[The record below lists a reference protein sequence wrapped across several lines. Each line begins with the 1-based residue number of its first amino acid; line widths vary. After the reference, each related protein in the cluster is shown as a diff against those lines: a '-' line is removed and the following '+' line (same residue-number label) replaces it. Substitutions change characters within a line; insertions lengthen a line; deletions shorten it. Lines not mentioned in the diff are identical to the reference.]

1 MYYLGTSSLIGVHAM
16 PKRVFWPIALV
27 VMGIIFLASN
37 VGMLPRSFWNLWP
50 LILIIVGLGG
60 LLISDREEWV
70 TPEKKS
76 RTVAVAKPK
85 AKAVSRKVAPKQ
97 KKRK

>member
-1 MYYLGTSSLIGVHAM
+1 M

-37 VGMLPRSFWNLWP
+37 VGMLPPSFWNLWP

-60 LLISDREEWV
+60 LLISDREEWM
-70 TPEKKS
+70 TPERKSRPAAKAKS
-76 RTVAVAKPK
+76 RTASRKPAPK
-85 AKAVSRKVAPKQ
+85 AK
-97 KKRK
+97 KRR

>member
-1 MYYLGTSSLIGVHAM
+1 M

-27 VMGIIFLASN
+27 VIGIIFLASN
-37 VGMLPRSFWNLWP
+37 VGMLPKSFWNLWP

-60 LLISDREEWV
+60 LLISDREEWSV
-70 TPEKKS
+70 STPTK
-76 RTVAVAKPK
+76 AKPK
-85 AKAVSRKVAPKQ
+85 ASTAKAVSRRPAPKT

>member
-1 MYYLGTSSLIGVHAM
+1 M

-37 VGMLPRSFWNLWP
+37 VGMLPPSFWNLWP

-60 LLISDREEWV
+60 LLISDREEWMA
-70 TPEKKS
+70 PERKSRPAARAKS
-76 RTVAVAKPK
+76 RTASRRSAPK
-85 AKAVSRKVAPKQ
+85 AK
-97 KKRK
+97 KRR

>member
-1 MYYLGTSSLIGVHAM
+1 M

-27 VMGIIFLASN
+27 VMGIIFLATK
-37 VGMLPRSFWNLWP
+37 VGMLPMGFSGLWP

-70 TPEKKS
+70 SPEKKS
-76 RTVAVAKPK
+76 RSVSKAAPKAVAKK
-85 AKAVSRKVAPKQ
+85 TAAKS
-97 KKRK
+97 KKRR

>member
-1 MYYLGTSSLIGVHAM
+1 M

-37 VGMLPRSFWNLWP
+37 VGMLPASFWNLWP

-60 LLISDREEWV
+60 LLISDREEWI

-76 RTVAVAKPK
+76 RPVAAKAKPQ
-85 AKAVSRKVAPKQ
+85 AKAASRKVAPKQ